1 MISKSGT
8 IHPRDLLALIVV
20 IFGALGFIIW
30 GLGLSTLGN
39 PTLQWVGASIVAL
52 ISFLVAFLSRWL
64 S

>member
-1 MISKSGT
+1 MINKSGT

>member
-1 MISKSGT
+1 MINKRGK

>member
-1 MISKSGT
+1 MINKNGI

-20 IFGALGFIIW
+20 IFGALGFIVW
-30 GLGLSTLGN
+30 GMGLSTIGN

-52 ISFLVAFLSRWL
+52 VSFLVAFLSRWL

>member
-1 MISKSGT
+1 MINKRGT

-52 ISFLVAFLSRWL
+52 VSFLVAFLSRWL

>member
-1 MISKSGT
+1 MINKNGI

-20 IFGALGFIIW
+20 IFGALGFIVW
-30 GLGLSTLGN
+30 GMGLSTIGN

-52 ISFLVAFLSRWL
+52 VSLLVAFLSRWL